1 MKKETWANTTYLS
14 IEHDLDD
21 LQKFFLS
28 QELHNNHARPINLLR
43 SIAKAKAF
51 KQRVRW
57 FFQEAMILLG
67 IVIVLMFIEVALI
80 VIQL

>member
-1 MKKETWANTTYLS
+1 MKKVTWANTTYLS
-14 IEHDLDD
+14 IDHDLDD
-21 LQKFFLS
+21 LQKFYLT
-28 QELHNNHARPINLLR
+28 QELNNNHARPITLLR

-67 IVIVLMFIEVALI
+67 IIIVLIFIEVTFI